1 MAMTFTKGQV
11 IRVRLAGTSDEWC
24 PGTVAV
30 ASGNGIS
37 VGLWLDDAVRTSNG
51 SFIAG
56 SLPLF
61 FDEQKVRSIF
71 GDEYEIED
79 PNAG

>member
-1 MAMTFTKGQV
+1 MTFTKGQV

-24 PGTVAV
+24 PGTVGI
-30 ASGNGIS
+30 ASQNGIS
-37 VGLWLDDAVRTSNG
+37 IGLWLDDAVRTSG
-51 SFIAG
+51 GGFIAG
-56 SLPLF
+56 SLPLLI
-61 FDEQKVRSIF
+61 ENGSVKSIF